1 MRYARPERCPE
12 DGGELVER
20 VTEHGGRI
28 LRECSTCTVR
38 QWCDTQGRPTGT
50 PGNAFLRRA
59 RWRAHEAFD
68 RIWEHGHM
76 SRKEAYAWLQAAMD
90 SPVAVHVGELG
101 TEECLRVEHLSV
113 EKLRSLESPDVRT
126 ETETQ

>member
-38 QWCDTQGRPTGT
+38 QWCDAQGRPTGT
-50 PGNAFLRRA
+50 PANAFLRRA
-59 RWRAHEAFD
+59 RVKTHAWFDDLWRT
-68 RIWEHGHM
+68 RRM
-76 SRKEAYAWLQAAMD
+76 TRKEAYAWLQAAMD
-90 SPVAVHVGELG
+90 SPVPVHIGELG
-101 TEECLRVEHLSV
+101 TEECLRVESLARQ
-113 EKLRSLESPDVRT
+113 KLRSLESPDVRT
-126 ETETQ
+126 ETETP